1 MGFKSIN
8 VVNQMGE
15 GGGQYS
21 TGTSALTPPTG
32 KLIVG
37 IYAHTASSVAAVSAN
52 ISGTL
57 SAVAIPAGSSWLG
70 QFSSVTPASGTLTV
84 YYSKG

>member
-1 MGFKSIN
+1 MGFNSIK

-32 KLIVG
+32 KLIVA
-37 IYAHTASSVAAVSAN
+37 IYAHTAASVAAASAN
-52 ISGTL
+52 LTGTL
-57 SAVAIPAGSSWLG
+57 TTVAIPAGSSWVG
-70 QFSSVTPASGTLTV
+70 QFSSVTPASGNVTV
-84 YYSKG
+84 YYSI